1 MMSRKCFGKIFTEK
15 RKRGRKSSL
24 FFEEKICESG
34 IDLRVDLFLVFG
46 DLVVVA
52 AVVHFLR
59 DVPDA
64 AHTVTFG
71 DVQSVQDR
79 YGIMTEFVRR
89 YGRIYSD
96 FLFRRDKVTGK
107 VLS

>member
-1 MMSRKCFGKIFTEK
+1 MSRKYFGKIFTEK

-24 FFEEKICESG
+24 FFEEKICEGG
-34 IDLRVDLFLVFG
+34 IDLRVDLFLIFG

-52 AVVHFLR
+52 AIVHFLR
-59 DVPDA
+59 DVSDA

-89 YGRIYSD
+89 YRRVYSD
-96 FLFRRDKVTGK
+96 LFFRRNKVA
-107 VLS
+107 

>member
-24 FFEEKICESG
+24 FFEEKICEGG
-34 IDLRVDLFLVFG
+34 IDLCVDLFLVFG

-52 AVVHFLR
+52 AIVHFLR
-59 DVPDA
+59 DVSDA

-71 DVQSVQDR
+71 NIQSVQDR
-79 YGIMTEFVRR
+79 NGIMTELMRG